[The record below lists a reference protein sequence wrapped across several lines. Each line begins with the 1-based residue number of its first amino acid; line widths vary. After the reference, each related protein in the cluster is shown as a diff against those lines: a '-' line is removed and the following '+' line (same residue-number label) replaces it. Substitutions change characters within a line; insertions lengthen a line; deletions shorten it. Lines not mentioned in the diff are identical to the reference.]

1 MTTPIQSTRSAYI
14 KLSLFVFLF
23 TFTWAASFGL
33 YAIWLG
39 DKAGLDAVD
48 IGTVFAVN
56 GVFAVVI
63 KPVYGY
69 IMDKIGMKKHLLYFV
84 CIVSAL
90 IAPFYI
96 WIYLPLLQSHFI
108 SGMIVGALFFSL
120 GWYAGVAAEESYV
133 DRFSRLYDMEF
144 GRIRMW
150 AALGWATASS
160 FSGFL
165 YNISP
170 KINFAISSVS
180 ALCMFAVLLTLKVDH
195 FGKEE
200 NNVLSKDKIVF
211 TDVLHLLANR
221 KFWMFALYIAGVA
234 WMMFIAEQQFS
245 RYFVTF
251 FATKE
256 EGNAMFGYMST
267 AQSAAEF
274 FGMMLVPAIINRIG
288 AKQGLL
294 LTGLVISLRL
304 IISGLTNDPLII
316 CLVKPL
322 YGIEIAL
329 ILVSVF
335 KYIAEHFDKRVNAT
349 MYLLGYQ
356 AMIYVGSIVVAP
368 PAGYAYQTIGF
379 EHTYLIMGIIALI
392 FTAVSALTLS
402 ACYSHKKGAV
412 SQKIKHE
419 ALN

>member
-1 MTTPIQSTRSAYI
+1 MSEVLQSTRSAYI

-23 TFTWAASFGL
+23 TFTWSAGFGM

-39 DKAGLDAVD
+39 DKAGLSAID

-56 GVFAVVI
+56 GVFAVLV
-63 KPVYGY
+63 KPVYGF
-69 IMDKIGMKKHLLYFV
+69 IMDKTGMKKHLLYFV
-84 CIVSAL
+84 CLISAL
-90 IAPFYI
+90 MAPFYL
-96 WIYLPLLQSHFI
+96 WCYLPLLQSHFLV
-108 SGMIVGALFFSL
+108 GMIIGALFFSF

-133 DRFSRLYDMEF
+133 DRFSRLYNMEF

-150 AALGWATASS
+150 AALGWAVAAS
-160 FSGFL
+160 FSGYV

-170 KINFAISSVS
+170 IINFTIGSVS
-180 ALCMFAVLLTLKVDH
+180 AVCMLLVLISLKVDH
-195 FGKEE
+195 FGQEE
-200 NNVLSKDKIVF
+200 NSVLSKDKIVIA
-211 TDVLHLLANR
+211 DVFHLFRNP

-251 FATKE
+251 FNTKE
-256 EGNAMFGYMST
+256 QGNAMFGYMST
-267 AQSAAEF
+267 TQSCTEF
-274 FGMMLVPAIINRIG
+274 FGMMLVPALVNRIG
-288 AKQGLL
+288 AKQGML
-294 LTGLVISLRL
+294 LTGLIVSLRL
-304 IISGLTNDPLII
+304 IISGLTTDPLII

-335 KYIAEHFDKRVNAT
+335 KYIAEHFDKRINAT

-356 AMIYVGSIVVAP
+356 AMVYVGSIVVAP
-368 PAGYAYQTIGF
+368 PAGYAYDTIGF
-379 EHTYLIMGIIALI
+379 EHTYLIMGTISLL
-392 FTAVSALTLS
+392 FTIVSAFTLS
-402 ACYSHKKGAV
+402 DCQKHKKIT
-412 SQKIKHE
+412 SPSHTDQ

>member
-1 MTTPIQSTRSAYI
+1 
-14 KLSLFVFLF
+14 
-23 TFTWAASFGL
+23 
-33 YAIWLG
+33 
-39 DKAGLDAVD
+39 
-48 IGTVFAVN
+48 
-56 GVFAVVI
+56 
-63 KPVYGY
+63 
-69 IMDKIGMKKHLLYFV
+69 MKKHLLYFV
-84 CIVSAL
+84 CLVSAL
-90 IAPFYI
+90 MAPFYI
-96 WIYLPLLQSHFI
+96 WVYLPLLEAHFVT
-108 SGMIVGALFFSL
+108 GMIVGALFFSL
-120 GWYAGVAAEESYV
+120 GWYAGVAAEESYT

-160 FSGFL
+160 FSGYL

-170 KINFAISSVS
+170 EINFTISSVA
-180 ALCMFAVLLTLKVDH
+180 ALCMFCVLLTLKVDQ

-200 NNVLSKDKIVF
+200 NNVLSKEKIVIG
-211 TDVLHLLANR
+211 DVFALFRNR
-221 KFWMFALYIAGVA
+221 KFWTFALYIAGVA

-251 FATKE
+251 FSSKE

-267 AQSAAEF
+267 VQSATEF
-274 FGMMLVPAIINRIG
+274 FGMMLVPAVVNRIG
-288 AKQGLL
+288 AKQGMI

-304 IISGLTNDPLII
+304 IVSGLTTDPLII

-356 AMIYVGSIVVAP
+356 AMVYVGSVVIAP
-368 PAGYAYQTIGF
+368 PAGYGYQTIGF
-379 EHTYLIMGIIALI
+379 EHTYLIMGPIALL
-392 FTAVSALTLS
+392 FTGISTMTLS
-402 ACYSHKKGAV
+402 ACTQHRQPPVVPRREQKAV
-412 SQKIKHE
+412 H
-419 ALN
+419 

>member
-1 MTTPIQSTRSAYI
+1 M
-14 KLSLFVFLF
+14 
-23 TFTWAASFGL
+23 
-33 YAIWLG
+33 
-39 DKAGLDAVD
+39 
-48 IGTVFAVN
+48 
-56 GVFAVVI
+56 
-63 KPVYGY
+63 
-69 IMDKIGMKKHLLYFV
+69 
-84 CIVSAL
+84 
-90 IAPFYI
+90 
-96 WIYLPLLQSHFI
+96 
-108 SGMIVGALFFSL
+108 
-120 GWYAGVAAEESYV
+120 AAEESYV

-160 FSGFL
+160 FSGYL

-170 KINFAISSVS
+170 KINFVISTVS

-195 FGKEE
+195 FGQEE
-200 NNVLSKDKIVF
+200 NNVLSKEKIVIG
-211 TDVLHLLANR
+211 DVFQLLRNK
-221 KFWMFALYIAGVA
+221 KFWTFSLYIAGVA

-251 FATKE
+251 FSTKE

-288 AKQGLL
+288 AKQGML

-368 PAGYAYQTIGF
+368 PAGYAYQKIGF

-392 FTAVSALTLS
+392 FTGISAITLS
-402 ACYSHKKGAV
+402 PCYQHKKNTAIPAHG
-412 SQKIKHE
+412 QE
-419 ALN
+419 AIH

>member
-1 MTTPIQSTRSAYI
+1 MINPVQSTRSAYI

-39 DKAGLDAVD
+39 DKAGLNGVE

-56 GVFAVVI
+56 GVFAVLI

-84 CIVSAL
+84 CLVSAL
-90 IAPFYI
+90 MAPFYI
-96 WIYLPLLQSHFI
+96 WVYLPLLEAHFVT
-108 SGMIVGALFFSL
+108 GMIVGALFFSL
-120 GWYAGVAAEESYV
+120 GWYAGVAAEESYT

-160 FSGFL
+160 FSGYL

-170 KINFAISSVS
+170 EINFTISSVA
-180 ALCMFAVLLTLKVDH
+180 ALCMLCVLLTLKVDQ

-200 NNVLSKDKIVF
+200 NNVLSKEKIVIG
-211 TDVLHLLANR
+211 DVFALFRNR
-221 KFWMFALYIAGVA
+221 KFWTFALYIAGVA

-251 FATKE
+251 FSSKE

-267 AQSAAEF
+267 VQSATEF
-274 FGMMLVPAIINRIG
+274 FGMMLVPAVVNRIG
-288 AKQGLL
+288 AKQGMI

-304 IISGLTNDPLII
+304 IVSGLTTDPLII

-356 AMIYVGSIVVAP
+356 AMVYVGSVVIAP
-368 PAGYAYQTIGF
+368 PAGYGYQTIGF
-379 EHTYLIMGIIALI
+379 EHTYLIMGLIALL
-392 FTAVSALTLS
+392 FTGISTMTLS
-402 ACYSHKKGAV
+402 ACTQHRQPPVVPRREQKAV
-412 SQKIKHE
+412 H
-419 ALN
+419 

>member
-1 MTTPIQSTRSAYI
+1 MTIA
-14 KLSLFVFLF
+14 LSRVMQIRMNVFVFLYF
-23 TFTWAASFGL
+23 FTWVASFGL
-33 YAIWLG
+33 YALWLSQ
-39 DKAGLDAVD
+39 KVGLDSVT
-48 IGTVFAVN
+48 IGSVFAVN
-56 GVFAVVI
+56 GVFAVVL

-69 IMDKIGMKKHLLYFV
+69 IMDKLGMSKSLLYFV
-84 CIVSAL
+84 CATSAL
-90 IAPFYI
+90 MAPFFVFVYQ
-96 WIYLPLLQSHFI
+96 PLLLTHI
-108 SGMIVGALFFSL
+108 YIGTAVGALYLSL

-160 FSGFL
+160 FSGYL

-170 KINFAISSVS
+170 KINFVISTVS

-195 FGKEE
+195 FGQEE
-200 NNVLSKDKIVF
+200 NNVLSKEKIVIG
-211 TDVLHLLANR
+211 DVFQLLRNK
-221 KFWMFALYIAGVA
+221 KFWTFSLYIAGVA

-251 FATKE
+251 FSTKE

-288 AKQGLL
+288 AKQGML

-379 EHTYLIMGIIALI
+379 EHTYLIMGLIALF
-392 FTAVSALTLS
+392 FTAVSSVTLS
-402 ACYSHKKGAV
+402 TCNQHKQSVFAPRREQKAV
-412 SQKIKHE
+412 Q
-419 ALN
+419 

>member
-1 MTTPIQSTRSAYI
+1 MINPVQSTRSAYI

-39 DKAGLDAVD
+39 DKAGLNGVE

-84 CIVSAL
+84 CLVSAL
-90 IAPFYI
+90 MAPFYI
-96 WIYLPLLQSHFI
+96 WVYLPLLEAHFVI
-108 SGMIVGALFFSL
+108 GMIVGALFFSL
-120 GWYAGVAAEESYV
+120 GWYAGVAAEESYT
-133 DRFSRLYDMEF
+133 DRFSRLNGMEF

-160 FSGFL
+160 FSGYL

-170 KINFAISSVS
+170 EINFAISSVA
-180 ALCMFAVLLTLKVDH
+180 ALCMLCVLLTLKVDQ

-200 NNVLSKDKIVF
+200 NNVLSKEKIVIG
-211 TDVLHLLANR
+211 DVFSLFRNR
-221 KFWMFALYIAGVA
+221 KFWTFALYIAGVA

-251 FATKE
+251 FDTKA

-267 AQSAAEF
+267 VQSGAEF

-288 AKQGLL
+288 AKQGMI

-356 AMIYVGSIVVAP
+356 AMLYIGSVVVAP
-368 PAGYAYQTIGF
+368 PAGYGYQTIGF
-379 EHTYLIMGIIALI
+379 EHTYLIMGLIALF
-392 FTAVSALTLS
+392 FTGISTMTLS
-402 ACYSHKKGAV
+402 TCVQHRQTPVMPRREQKAV
-412 SQKIKHE
+412 H
-419 ALN
+419 

>member
-1 MTTPIQSTRSAYI
+1 M
-14 KLSLFVFLF
+14 
-23 TFTWAASFGL
+23 
-33 YAIWLG
+33 
-39 DKAGLDAVD
+39 
-48 IGTVFAVN
+48 
-56 GVFAVVI
+56 
-63 KPVYGY
+63 
-69 IMDKIGMKKHLLYFV
+69 
-84 CIVSAL
+84 
-90 IAPFYI
+90 APFYI
-96 WIYLPLLQSHFI
+96 WIYLPLLQTHFI
-108 SGMIVGALFFSL
+108 TGMIVGALFFSL

-133 DRFSRLYDMEF
+133 DRFSRLYNMEF

-200 NNVLSKDKIVF
+200 NNVLSKEKIVI
-211 TDVLHLLANR
+211 TDVLNLLKNR
-221 KFWMFALYIAGVA
+221 KFWMFSLYIAGVA

-251 FATKE
+251 FSTKE

-288 AKQGLL
+288 AKQGML

-304 IISGLTNDPLII
+304 IISGMTNDPLII

-379 EHTYLIMGIIALI
+379 EHTYLIMGIIALV
-392 FTAVSALTLS
+392 FTGVSALTLS
-402 ACYSHKKGAV
+402 TCYSHKKRAV
-412 SQKIKHE
+412 EQEIKQQ

>member
-1 MTTPIQSTRSAYI
+1 
-14 KLSLFVFLF
+14 
-23 TFTWAASFGL
+23 
-33 YAIWLG
+33 
-39 DKAGLDAVD
+39 
-48 IGTVFAVN
+48 
-56 GVFAVVI
+56 
-63 KPVYGY
+63 
-69 IMDKIGMKKHLLYFV
+69 MKKHLLYFV
-84 CIVSAL
+84 CAVSAL
-90 IAPFYI
+90 MAPFFI
-96 WIYLPLLQSHFI
+96 WCYLPLLETHFV
-108 SGMIVGALFFSL
+108 SGMIVGALFLSL

-150 AALGWATASS
+150 AALGWASASS
-160 FSGFL
+160 FSGYL

-170 KINFAISSVS
+170 KINFVISSAS
-180 ALCMFAVLLTLKVDH
+180 ALCMLAVLLTLKVDH
-195 FGKEE
+195 FGQEE
-200 NNVLSKDKIVF
+200 NNVLSKEKIVIG
-211 TDVLHLLANR
+211 DVYNLLRNK
-221 KFWMFALYIAGVA
+221 KFWTFALYIAGVA

-251 FATKE
+251 FSTKE

-267 AQSAAEF
+267 TQSATEF
-274 FGMMLVPAIINRIG
+274 FGMMLVPALINRIG

-304 IISGLTNDPLII
+304 IVSGLTNDPVII
-316 CLVKPL
+316 CLIKPL

-379 EHTYLIMGIIALI
+379 EHTYLVMGLIALV
-392 FTAVSALTLS
+392 FTGISAFTLS
-402 ACYSHKKGAV
+402 ACYQHKKVPDLPSPG
-412 SQKIKHE
+412 QE
-419 ALN
+419 ALH

>member
-1 MTTPIQSTRSAYI
+1 MINPVQSTRSAYI

-39 DKAGLDAVD
+39 DKAGLNGVE

-56 GVFAVVI
+56 GVFAVLI

-84 CIVSAL
+84 CLVSAL
-90 IAPFYI
+90 MAPFYI
-96 WIYLPLLQSHFI
+96 WVYLPLLEAHFVT
-108 SGMIVGALFFSL
+108 GMIVGALFFSL
-120 GWYAGVAAEESYV
+120 GWYAGVAAEESYT

-160 FSGFL
+160 FSGYL

-170 KINFAISSVS
+170 EINFTISSVA
-180 ALCMFAVLLTLKVDH
+180 ALCMFCVLLTLKVDQ

-200 NNVLSKDKIVF
+200 NNVLSKEKIVIG
-211 TDVLHLLANR
+211 DVFALFRNR
-221 KFWMFALYIAGVA
+221 KFWTFALYIAGVA

-251 FATKE
+251 FSSKE

-267 AQSAAEF
+267 VQSATEF
-274 FGMMLVPAIINRIG
+274 FGMMLVPAVVNRIG
-288 AKQGLL
+288 AKQGMI

-304 IISGLTNDPLII
+304 IVSGLTTDPLII

-356 AMIYVGSIVVAP
+356 AMVYVGSVVIAP
-368 PAGYAYQTIGF
+368 PAGYGYQTIGF
-379 EHTYLIMGIIALI
+379 EHTYLIMGLI
-392 FTAVSALTLS
+392 ELLFTGISTMTLS
-402 ACYSHKKGAV
+402 ACTQHRQPPVVPRREQKAV
-412 SQKIKHE
+412 H
-419 ALN
+419 